1 MSIFRKLFGRWGSS
15 ETEEPAPDIN
25 IELQISHIEKKESEK
40 DIEPGRK
47 IHSFSYGLFE
57 IRLDRDIT
65 KNYRI
70 TVFQGAERM
79 YSFTVFAGKG
89 EYEKLGKAYSLIQD
103 FLKGDQSISNL
114 PDSDLVKGFY
124 FGNK

>member
-1 MSIFRKLFGRWGSS
+1 MA
-15 ETEEPAPDIN
+15 EEAR
-25 IELQISHIEKKESEK
+25 E
-40 DIEPGRK
+40 IEPGRK
-47 IHSFSYGLFE
+47 IHSFEYDYFE

-70 TVFQGAERM
+70 TVFRGNERT

-89 EYEKLGKAYSLIQD
+89 EFEKLIEAYPCIIS
-103 FLKGDQSISNL
+103 FLKSEQIISTL
-114 PDSDLVKGFY
+114 PDNDLLKGFY